1 MAQKRVF
8 ICDDDKGI
16 TDMLEMVL
24 ELEDVDTITETDS
37 VYAYDKI
44 TEFKPD
50 ILIVDLWMPV
60 VTGDQLIKKI
70 RANDALKHIF
80 IICISASRD
89 GLQVAKDAGANK
101 FIAKP
106 FDVDDF
112 LTTVENAVISAA

>member
-1 MAQKRVF
+1 MGQKKVF

-44 TEFKPD
+44 MDYKPD

-70 RANDALKHIF
+70 RANEALKKIY

-89 GLQVAKDAGANK
+89 GLQVANEAGADK

-112 LTTVENAVISAA
+112 LTTVENAVTSAA

>member
-1 MAQKRVF
+1 MTRKKVL

-44 TEFKPD
+44 LDFRPD
-50 ILIVDLWMPV
+50 IVIVDLWMPV

-70 RANDALKHIF
+70 RANDTLKNIY

-89 GLQVAKDAGANK
+89 GLQVANEAGADK

-112 LTTVENAVISAA
+112 LTTVENAVTSAA

>member
-1 MAQKRVF
+1 MAQKKVF

-37 VYAYDKI
+37 IYAYDKMI
-44 TEFKPD
+44 EFKPD

-70 RANDALKHIF
+70 RASEELKHIF

-89 GLQVAKDAGANK
+89 GLQVANEAGANT

-106 FDVDDF
+106 FDVDEF